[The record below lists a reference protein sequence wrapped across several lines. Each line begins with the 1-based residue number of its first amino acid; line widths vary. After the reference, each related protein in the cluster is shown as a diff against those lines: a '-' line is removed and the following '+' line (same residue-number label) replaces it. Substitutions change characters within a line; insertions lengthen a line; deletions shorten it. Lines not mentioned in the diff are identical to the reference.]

1 MAAAVSGVPL
11 PPAEGAPP
19 RAGRPGAVAI
29 GRRTALASMVL
40 ALALGGCGFHL
51 RKAPEMAFHS
61 IALRGFAPRSP
72 LADELRRSL
81 STVASVVDDPARADV
96 VLDALTDQR
105 EKSVVASTAAGQV
118 RELQV
123 RVRFRF
129 SLVTPAGRELLP
141 PDELVLSRDISY
153 NETNALAK
161 EQEQEQLYRALQSD
175 IVNQV
180 MRRVSAAR
188 P

>member
-1 MAAAVSGVPL
+1 MS
-11 PPAEGAPP
+11 
-19 RAGRPGAVAI
+19 
-29 GRRTALASMVL
+29 
-40 ALALGGCGFHL
+40 
-51 RKAPEMAFHS
+51 FHS
-61 IALRGFAPRSP
+61 IALKGFERRSP

-81 STVASVVDDPARADV
+81 ADV
-96 VLDALTDQR
+96 AKVTDDAAQAEVVLEALTDTR

-118 RELQV
+118 RELQL

-129 SLVTPAGRELLP
+129 RLTTPGGRELLP
-141 PDELVLSRDISY
+141 PDELVLSRDMSY

-161 EQEQEQLYRALQSD
+161 EQEENLLYRAMQSD

-188 P
+188 I

>member
-1 MAAAVSGVPL
+1 MWSSDPRSAAARAVALPRPEGVP
-11 PPAEGAPP
+11 PCE
-19 RAGRPGAVAI
+19 
-29 GRRTALASMVL
+29 GRRRLLLAAAALA
-40 ALALGGCGFHL
+40 ALGGCGFQL
-51 RKAPEMAFHS
+51 RRAPEMPFQR
-61 IALRGFAPRSP
+61 IALQGFAPRSP
-72 LADELRRSL
+72 LADELRRTL
-81 STVASVVDDPARADV
+81 GTVAEVVDDPAKAEV
-96 VLDALTDQR
+96 VLHALADQR
-105 EKSVVASTAAGQV
+105 ERSVVASTAAGQV

-123 RVRFRF
+123 RVRFKFR
-129 SLVTPAGRELLP
+129 LTAPNGRELLP

-161 EQEQEQLYRALQSD
+161 EQEQEQLYGALQSD